1 MTRSL
6 PRRVHRN
13 LPRAAPPDSWR
24 SLRSARVP
32 PMHYLDKLHRPSLGA
47 MGGSG
52 FDRRNAT
59 KLGQNSSGVD
69 NIYVRSEKAG
79 RRVMRCG
86 ARAPYLHQSR
96 QLRVPPS
103 LAVESDIPEIAL
115 LGCR

>member
-24 SLRSARVP
+24 SLRSAWVP

-59 KLGQNSSGVD
+59 KLGQNSS
-69 NIYVRSEKAG
+69 RPAG
-79 RRVMRCG
+79 GSCDAALVLPICT
-86 ARAPYLHQSR
+86 RAVSFAYHRHSP
-96 QLRVPPS
+96 
-103 LAVESDIPEIAL
+103 
-115 LGCR
+115 